1 MTSTTSGIPMGADT
15 GSSGPT
21 FDPYDNTPELIPLRT
36 AAQAGDWPA
45 VRAYFA
51 ALDSVDR
58 LASASSLL
66 ADIPGV
72 ENFLERAA
80 ADLPGDPLPRA
91 LLAERYVYIGWDIR
105 SGARAQHVSREQFT
119 QFHDW
124 LRRAEQLLI
133 EVCAEQP
140 AYAPAWT
147 ARLMTARGLQ
157 LGQTEAR
164 RRYDRLSAH
173 HPHHYRAQ
181 TQLLQQLCPK
191 WSGSWDAAHGFARE
205 CATAAPDGS
214 NSGALVALAHIEHWL
229 DLDSGEDAAYMR
241 GVPVRDDLR
250 HAAQVSVLHPDHRP
264 DWNSIGAHNAFAFAF
279 SLGGHFADAAP
290 HFAFL
295 GDRASEFPW
304 QYLPDKK
311 SAYLKSRKAALE
323 SRGGGNR

>member
-1 MTSTTSGIPMGADT
+1 MTSKTSSMTSGGLMGST
-15 GSSGPT
+15 GPT

-51 ALDSVDR
+51 GLGSVDKVS
-58 LASASSLL
+58 SASSLL
-66 ADIPGV
+66 ADTAGV
-72 ENFLERAA
+72 EGFLERAA
-80 ADLPGDPLPRA
+80 AESPADPLPRT

-105 SGARAQHVSREQFT
+105 SGARAKDVSQDQFS

-140 AYAPAWT
+140 SYAPAWT
-147 ARLMTARGLQ
+147 ARLTTARGLQ
-157 LGQTEAR
+157 LGQAEAR

-191 WSGSWDAAHGFARE
+191 WGGSWEAAHGFARE
-205 CATAAPDGS
+205 CATGAPDGS
-214 NSGALVALAHIEHWL
+214 NAAAVVALAHIEHWL
-229 DLDSGEDAAYMR
+229 DLPSGEDAAYLR

-250 HAAQVSVLHPDHRP
+250 FAAQVSVLHPGHRP
-264 DWNSIGAHNAFAFAF
+264 DWNTVGAHSAFAFAF
-279 SLGGHFADAAP
+279 SLGGHYADAAP

-295 GDRASEFPW
+295 GDRATEYPW

-311 SAYLKSRKAALE
+311 SAFLGFRKAALE
-323 SRGGGNR
+323 ARGGGAR

>member
-1 MTSTTSGIPMGADT
+1 MTSTPMSA

-36 AAQAGDWPA
+36 AAQAGDWQA
-45 VRAYFA
+45 VRACFA
-51 ALDSVDR
+51 ALESVDQ
-58 LASASSLL
+58 LASASSLV
-66 ADIPGV
+66 ADIAGV

-80 ADLPGDPLPRA
+80 ADLPGDPLPRT

-105 SGARAQHVSREQFT
+105 SGARAQHVSQDQFT

-133 EVCAEQP
+133 GVCAEQP

-157 LGQTEAR
+157 LGQAEAR

-205 CATAAPDGS
+205 CATAAPDGA
-214 NSGALVALAHIEHWL
+214 NSGAMVALAHIEHWL
-229 DLDSGEDAAYMR
+229 DLDSGERTAYMR
-241 GVPVRDDLR
+241 GLPVRDDLR
-250 HAAQVSVLHPDHRP
+250 NAARVSVLHPGHRP
-264 DWNSIGAHNAFAFAF
+264 DWNSIGAHSAFAFAF
-279 SLGGHFADAAP
+279 SVGGHFADAAP

-295 GDRASEFPW
+295 GDRATEFPW

-311 SAYLKSRKAALE
+311 SAFLKFRKSAL
-323 SRGGGNR
+323 GA